1 MSEYCAVFS
10 SYSWQ
15 RVIIFRWGIGPKKS
29 TSVALHGFV
38 ISLGWPHVTPSFR
51 SIVYPEFHRPYPF
64 ATSSYNLT
72 SFALSTLSFQLRIGV
87 FGMLGEV
94 KGR

>member
-38 ISLGWPHVTPSFR
+38 ISLGWPHVTSEQNLGKIPIAEEGS
-51 SIVYPEFHRPYPF
+51 E
-64 ATSSYNLT
+64 TST
-72 SFALSTLSFQLRIGV
+72 G
-87 FGMLGEV
+87 
-94 KGR
+94 